1 MAKPEWG
8 VKRLCQSC
16 ATKFYDLRRSPIA
29 CPQCGARFDPE
40 ALLKSRRSRPTA
52 ATKPAKPPASAP
64 AADKPKADKPGA
76 DKPEADKPEADKT
89 ESPDKSSAEPGEE
102 DQSPKD
108 TADDDDDVSVIQ
120 DTSELGGDAELSDV
134 AVTGGDKED

>member
-16 ATKFYDLRRSPIA
+16 ATKFYDLSRSPIA

-52 ATKPAKPPASAP
+52 APKPAKPPAKAP
-64 AADKPKADKPGA
+64 EVDETRRPDA
-76 DKPEADKPEADKT
+76 
-89 ESPDKSSAEPGEE
+89 ESLDESSVDPNGD
-102 DQSPKD
+102 DQTLKKI
-108 TADDDDDVSVIQ
+108 ADDGDDDSVME
-120 DTSELGGDAELSDV
+120 DTSELGGDANLSDV
-134 AVTGGDKED
+134 VVTGVDEDN

>member
-16 ATKFYDLRRSPIA
+16 ATKFYDLSRSPIA

-52 ATKPAKPPASAP
+52 APKPAKPPAKAP
-64 AADKPKADKPGA
+64 EVDETRRPDAESLDESSVDPNGDAQTPKKV
-76 DKPEADKPEADKT
+76 
-89 ESPDKSSAEPGEE
+89 
-102 DQSPKD
+102 
-108 TADDDDDVSVIQ
+108 ADDGDDDSVME
-120 DTSELGGDAELSDV
+120 DTSELGGDANLSDV
-134 AVTGGDKED
+134 VGTGADEDN

>member
-16 ATKFYDLRRSPIA
+16 ATKFYDLGRSPIA

-52 ATKPAKPPASAP
+52 ASKPAKPPAVV
-64 AADKPKADKPGA
+64 PKVNETVRPDDALLEESSVDSGA
-76 DKPEADKPEADKT
+76 D
-89 ESPDKSSAEPGEE
+89 
-102 DQSPKD
+102 DQTPKKI
-108 TADDDDDVSVIQ
+108 ADDGGNDSVME
-120 DTSELGGDAELSDV
+120 DTPELGGDADLSDV
-134 AVTGGDKED
+134 VVTGDDKND

>member
-1 MAKPEWG
+1 VAKPEWG

-16 ATKFYDLRRSPIA
+16 ATKFYDLSRSPIA

-52 ATKPAKPPASAP
+52 APKPAKPPASA
-64 AADKPKADKPGA
+64 
-76 DKPEADKPEADKT
+76 PEADKPEADKT

-108 TADDDDDVSVIQ
+108 TADDDDDDSVIQ

>member
-16 ATKFYDLRRSPIA
+16 ATKFYDLSRSPIA

-52 ATKPAKPPASAP
+52 APKPAKPPAKAP
-64 AADKPKADKPGA
+64 EVDETRRPDAESLDESSVDPNGDDQTPKKV
-76 DKPEADKPEADKT
+76 
-89 ESPDKSSAEPGEE
+89 
-102 DQSPKD
+102 
-108 TADDDDDVSVIQ
+108 ADDGDDDSVME
-120 DTSELGGDAELSDV
+120 DTSELGGDADLTDV
-134 AVTGGDKED
+134 VVTGADEDN

>member
-16 ATKFYDLRRSPIA
+16 ATKFYDLGRSPIA

-52 ATKPAKPPASAP
+52 ASKPAKPPA
-64 AADKPKADKPGA
+64 KALKVEEKGRPNNELPDGSP
-76 DKPEADKPEADKT
+76 D
-89 ESPDKSSAEPGEE
+89 ESPDESSVDPGG
-102 DQSPKD
+102 DDRTVKD
-108 TADDDDDVSVIQ
+108 VADDGDDASVIGN
-120 DTSELGGDAELSDV
+120 TSELGKDADLSDV
-134 AVTGGDKED
+134 VVTGADKDD

>member
-16 ATKFYDLRRSPIA
+16 ATKFYDLGRSPSA

-52 ATKPAKPPASAP
+52 APKPAKAP
-64 AADKPKADKPGA
+64 VKA
-76 DKPEADKPEADKT
+76 PEVDQTGRPDN
-89 ESPDKSSAEPGEE
+89 ESSDESSVDSGDE
-102 DQSPKD
+102 DQTLKKIAGD
-108 TADDDDDVSVIQ
+108 GDDDSVVE
-120 DTSELGGDAELSDV
+120 DTSELGGDADLSDV
-134 AVTGGDKED
+134 VVTGADEDN